1 MSGSCGNCKHYKG
14 HGKCALGCKNCGAY
28 SSENLCWEPDEEDE
42 YDYGEDDEYDYDED
56 KEDE

>member
-14 HGKCALGCKNCGAY
+14 HGKCVLGCRFCGDY

-42 YDYGEDDEYDYDED
+42 YDYDED
-56 KEDE
+56 REDE